1 MGNDWTEESRRKIA
15 YLEVGHA
22 LVAFYNAL
30 PVHMASTVPTLG
42 LASHKQMLAKLDA
55 LMGGRV
61 AEEEIFGKSKV
72 TFGAC
77 STNLSQATSFAR
89 EIVTQYGM
97 STKIGLVTHTDDVTM
112 SQETRAVIETEVK
125 LFKIP
130 QSHWKIYFDSVC
142 YLFKP

>member
-77 STNLSQATSFAR
+77 STFDKSFTSNFSCKGNSYSIWYEYQNWAC
-89 EIVTQYGM
+89 
-97 STKIGLVTHTDDVTM
+97 H
-112 SQETRAVIETEVK
+112 
-125 LFKIP
+125 P
-130 QSHWKIYFDSVC
+130 H
-142 YLFKP
+142 